1 MTDIQMVIIMPC
13 TAILLMVSVLI
24 GMNIK
29 DRAHRLF
36 GDRRIPMGFAED
48 LSTDR

>member
-1 MTDIQMVIIMPC
+1 MTDLQMVIIMPC
-13 TAILLMVSVLI
+13 VAVLLMTGVLM